1 MMSPV
6 PPRLGSVTGLLIL
19 CAVLIL
25 MTVTSA
31 RAGLLGPKGDSVEE
45 KQRTIRDQRDA
56 VLSEAYTAKP
66 DLKERVKQAV
76 GYATFRQTDVNLF
89 LLASGNGYGV
99 LVDNRTGKETFLR
112 VASLGGGVGM
122 GVKDLRILLV
132 FKDAGAMDSFLEQGW
147 QVGGKADAAAKYQD
161 TGVSA
166 EQAVKANVDFK
177 EGTVAAG
184 TSTDARAGAAGKGTE
199 SKGAGLGQAIE
210 IYQFTA
216 SGVALQATVQGT
228 KFWKDSKLNR

>member
-1 MMSPV
+1 MMPSV
-6 PPRLGSVTGLLIL
+6 PRRLSSVTGLLLLSGI
-19 CAVLIL
+19 LIL
-25 MTVTSA
+25 VGVRTG
-31 RAGLLGPKGDSVEE
+31 RAGLLGPKGDSVED
-45 KQRTIRDQRDA
+45 KQRTIRDQREA
-56 VLSEAYTAKP
+56 VLSEAYAAKP

-99 LVDNRTGKETFLR
+99 LVDQRTGKETFLR
-112 VASLGGGVGM
+112 VASIGGGVGM
-122 GVKDLRILLV
+122 GVKDLRLLLV
-132 FKDAGAMDSFLEQGW
+132 FKDPKTMDSFLEQGW

-184 TSTDARAGAAGKGTE
+184 ASTDARAGAAGTGTE
-199 SKGAGLGQAIE
+199 SKGTGLGQAIE
-210 IYQFTA
+210 IYQFTT

-228 KFWKDSKLNR
+228 KFWKDSKLNP